1 MSPTEPGS
9 GGGTGC
15 AGAGSAGAGGGWLRI
30 QVSGLFALDGDSPDP
45 DPQEVADA
53 IVHAALDADAP
64 FRQFVGTDSQLIS
77 GAKAS
82 MSFEDFEA
90 TMRNTI
96 DWHE

>member
-1 MSPTEPGS
+1 M
-9 GGGTGC
+9 
-15 AGAGSAGAGGGWLRI
+15 
-30 QVSGLFALDGDSPDP
+30 
-45 DPQEVADA
+45 
-53 IVHAALDADAP
+53 HAALDADAP